1 MLGRPARRGAGS
13 ASPSRAGPSGRA
25 AALQSSGSSLSPSR
39 MQAILRGPVPRRRQ
53 YQHLPSPD
61 EGRGAEMA
69 DTYNGRKRI
78 RKQFGSIGE
87 VAEMPNLIEVQKS
100 SYDDFLM
107 VKEPPGGR
115 GDQGLQSV
123 FKSVFPISDFSG
135 RATLD
140 FERYEFEPPKYDV
153 DECQQRDMTYR
164 GAAQGEAAPDRVRR
178 ERGDRR
184 QVRQGREGAGRLH
197 GRHALHDAQRHLR
210 HQRHRARHRQPDAPL
225 ARRVL
230 RSRPRAHARHRA
242 SCCSPPASFPIAAPG
257 STSSS
262 TPRTSSTCASTG
274 AASCR

>member
-1 MLGRPARRGAGS
+1 
-13 ASPSRAGPSGRA
+13 
-25 AALQSSGSSLSPSR
+25 
-39 MQAILRGPVPRRRQ
+39 
-53 YQHLPSPD
+53 
-61 EGRGAEMA
+61 MA

-107 VKEPPGGR
+107 VKEPPGRPWRPGSA
-115 GDQGLQSV
+115 GGLQV
-123 FKSVFPISDFSG
+123 GVPDLG
-135 RATLD
+135 LLRPRDARLRALRVRAAEVRRRRVPAARHD
-140 FERYEFEPPKYDV
+140 L
-153 DECQQRDMTYR
+153 R
-164 GAAQGEAAPDRVRR
+164 GAAQGEAAPHRVRC

-184 QVRQGREGAGRLH
+184 QVRQGRQGAGRLH
-197 GRHALHDAQRHLR
+197 GRHALHDAQRHVR

-230 RSRPRAHARHRA
+230 RSRQGQDARLAA
-242 SCCSPPASFPIAAPG
+242 SSCSPPASSPIAAPG